1 MGWRGWGGDQCLR
14 WAVGFLASAPHFAS
28 MNMKTGGRER
38 AGEHGHK
45 QPPSRQPVPITKN
58 PPPALPTAGASLGLE
73 NKHVTARP
81 ARRTAGAKNRQ
92 RL

>member
-1 MGWRGWGGDQCLR
+1 MQT
-14 WAVGFLASAPHFAS
+14 A
-28 MNMKTGGRER
+28 
-38 AGEHGHK
+38 
-45 QPPSRQPVPITKN
+45 PSRQPVPSTKN
-58 PPPALPTAGASLGLE
+58 PAPGPARSRGQQRGLE

>member
-28 MNMKTGGRER
+28 VNMKTGGRER

-58 PPPALPTAGASLGLE
+58 PLPALPTAGASLGLE